1 MIITAIILVAV
12 DERLTILISLIAFP
26 FVYSL
31 ILYILCVSIN
41 SIISNV
47 YCLMFS
53 SAIILISGRTVTG
66 PPRESNPEG
75 QAI

>member
-12 DERLTILISLIAFP
+12 DERLTVLISLIAFP
-26 FVYSL
+26 FVYLL
-31 ILYILCVSIN
+31 ILYILCVSIY

-47 YCLMFS
+47 YCLMFL